1 MWKKCNVFR
10 HFSGPVYPQYMIL
23 GSMDIYER
31 IPFAWYTRIYV
42 NLNFRRL
49 PYLTYLTL
57 VGLIQMRNMVC
68 FFLPQA
74 RWSHGSFNV
83 QN

>member
-49 PYLTYLTL
+49 PYMALLWK
-57 VGLIQMRNMVC
+57 IQFVFAIVVFAVRHNSV
-68 FFLPQA
+68 LLL
-74 RWSHGSFNV
+74 
-83 QN
+83 